1 MSNAFTQKNLDKRVL
16 KITQKMTKA
25 LSLDKEQKL
34 KVFRILFNRFQE
46 VESIRKEYCQ
56 LLK

>member
-34 KVFRILFNRFQE
+34 KIFRILFNRFQE
-46 VESIRKEYCQ
+46 VESIRKEYC
-56 LLK
+56 